1 MISRHLIKEVI
12 QGLDGMPA
20 VALMGPRQVGKTTLA
35 MEVAQAR
42 PSVYLDLED
51 RIDLQKV
58 ENIKEFHQA
67 NRDKLIILDEVQ
79 RAPEIF
85 AQIRG
90 IIDQQRREGNRSGQ
104 FLFLGSASIELLR
117 QSSETLAGRITYEEL
132 FPLDVIEW
140 LETYPGDDS
149 LRQLWLRGGFPDSVL
164 SVDDSSSLRWRQDF
178 IRTYLERD
186 IPQLGPRIP
195 ASTLERFWVMLAHD
209 QGGTMNASK
218 IAANLN
224 VSSVTIGRYTDLFVD
239 LLLVRKL
246 QPYSPNVK
254 KRVVKSPRLYVRD
267 SGITHALLNVGS
279 YNDLLG
285 HPVVGKS
292 WEGFVIENIAAYLPP
307 QARLY
312 YYRTARGAE
321 IDLLIEFSLDEIWAI
336 EIKRGTQATPSKGF
350 YEACEDIGP
359 TRKYVVHAG
368 TDRFPLQHEIEA
380 VPLDQLI
387 RQVQSR

>member
-1 MISRHLIKEVI
+1 
-12 QGLDGMPA
+12 MPA

-35 MEVAQAR
+35 MEVARTR

-51 RIDLQKV
+51 RTDLQKV
-58 ENIKEFHQA
+58 ESIKEFHQV
-67 NRDKLIILDEVQ
+67 NREKLIILDEVQ
-79 RAPEIF
+79 CAPEIF
-85 AQIRG
+85 APIRG
-90 IIDQQRREGNRSGQ
+90 IIDQQRRENNRSGQ

-117 QSSETLAGRITYEEL
+117 QSSETLAWRIAYQEL
-132 FPLDVIEW
+132 FPVDVIEW
-140 LETYPGDDS
+140 LETHPGNDS
-149 LRQLWLRGGFPDSVL
+149 LRQLWLRGGFPESTL
-164 SVDDSSSLRWRQDF
+164 SADDLSSLQWRQNF
-178 IRTYLERD
+178 IKTYLQRD

-195 ASTLERFWVMLAHD
+195 SSTLERFWIMLAHD
-209 QGGTMNASK
+209 QGGNMNASK

-246 QPYSPNVK
+246 LPYSANVK
-254 KRVVKSPRLYVRD
+254 KRVVKSPRLYLRD
-267 SGITHALLNVGS
+267 SGITHALLNIGS

-321 IDLLIEFSLDEIWAI
+321 IDLLIEFNMDETWAI
-336 EIKRGTQATPSKGF
+336 EIKRGPQATLGKGF
-350 YEACEDIGP
+350 HEACEDIGP
-359 TRKYVVHAG
+359 ARKYVVYSG
-368 TDRFPLQHEIEA
+368 TDRFPLQHHIEA
-380 VPLDQLI
+380 IPLEQLVADI
-387 RQVQSR
+387 QSRG